1 MGNVTLPDTCQAAVF
16 DGVGQPIRMA
26 TFPLVEPPAGH
37 ILAKVRMATICGS
50 DLHSVSGRRIEPA
63 PSILGHEIV
72 AQVVE
77 LGEGVSESANGA
89 ALEQGD
95 RVTFTI
101 MASCGGCENCRAG
114 LPQKCESLFKYGHTR
129 IGDGLALCGG
139 YAEYLYL
146 RPGTGIFHVP
156 TELSDKEVC
165 PANCALATVINGLE
179 TIEVNAGDRVLVQG
193 CGLLGLYCTMLLKE
207 RNVSEIVV
215 TDVADGRL
223 DAARNMGAD
232 ETLNVTGMDDQKLIG
247 ALGKDRFDC
256 VVEVCGNPSV
266 VRPGIQALG
275 LRGRYLIMGLL
286 SAGSNFTVDADTIAR
301 HYLTIKGVH
310 NYAPRHLAQGL
321 DFLARTRSRFDFK
334 SLVGAVMPLSD
345 AGRAFE
351 EAATGSAVRVAIVP

>member
-37 ILAKVRMATICGS
+37 VLAKVRMATICGS

-129 IGDGLALCGG
+129 IGDGLALSGG

-223 DAARNMGAD
+223 DAP
-232 ETLNVTGMDDQKLIG
+232 LLTGDAFQPGDYMLEFEAGDYYRRLGMILPEPAFLDTVVIAFGISDRSSHYHVPLLISPYG
-247 ALGKDRFDC
+247 Y
-256 VVEVCGNPSV
+256 STY
-266 VRPGIQALG
+266 
-275 LRGRYLIMGLL
+275 RG
-286 SAGSNFTVDADTIAR
+286 S
-301 HYLTIKGVH
+301 
-310 NYAPRHLAQGL
+310 
-321 DFLARTRSRFDFK
+321 
-334 SLVGAVMPLSD
+334 
-345 AGRAFE
+345 
-351 EAATGSAVRVAIVP
+351 